1 MQDSSKVK
9 YGVSSARIQLRPRWL
24 FVACL
29 LALLVI
35 TPALVAW
42 EVYEETNVK
51 GTIRG
56 TIKKGAIIKMQS
68 GSIYEVTDIT
78 LQLVLELAPEA
89 LVLNDGD
96 QFKITIKGFEEP
108 LICAQLVPPHGN
120 KLSGISSRPTPPS
133 ASALPKDTRLETLMT
148 PDQQQAIGIH
158 KLTPE
163 EKERLRQYLINF
175 SAQTGER
182 NNATNT
188 IPVSQSTFAAPSAVY
203 ESRIDG
209 EFNGWEGETIFKL
222 QNGQIWQ
229 QSEYNYNYHYAF
241 SPEVLVYRSGGG
253 YKMKVNGVEK
263 VIGVNRLR

>member
-1 MQDSSKVK
+1 MGSSLML
-9 YGVSSARIQLRPRWL
+9 SAFSPSTLN
-24 FVACL
+24 
-29 LALLVI
+29 
-35 TPALVAW
+35 T
-42 EVYEETNVK
+42 
-51 GTIRG
+51 
-56 TIKKGAIIKMQS
+56 TIKPKSFFAI
-68 GSIYEVTDIT
+68 EVNTD
-78 LQLVLELAPEA
+78 
-89 LVLNDGD
+89 D
-96 QFKITIKGFEEP
+96 
-108 LICAQLVPPHGN
+108 
-120 KLSGISSRPTPPS
+120 KLHT
-133 ASALPKDTRLETLMT
+133 
-148 PDQQQAIGIH
+148 
-158 KLTPE
+158 LTPE